1 MAQKLV
7 MVRKIAAV
15 ETLGSASVI
24 CSDKTGTLTEGKM
37 TMTNMWSCGVEY
49 DISGQGFSPE
59 EGHVSRAGAT
69 GANSNNDMGVK
80 STLLAAL
87 LCSDTELFYAMDD
100 KLGREAWQFKGNSSE
115 APIVVAAQ
123 KVGFKREEV
132 GKEYARLL
140 TIPFS
145 SSRKMMLT
153 VSDVTGKTTLSA
165 GGMRLPP
172 STTKLAVVKGAPNWV
187 LESCT
192 QQLTES
198 GVMPLS
204 AAERTSVNNQVDIY
218 SEKALRVLAVAVNP
232 MATPSIDLMN
242 EDVAMDEKFA
252 ACKKDL
258 ILVGLVAS
266 IDPDRKGVPESVVKA
281 RGAGIRVVMITGD
294 YVKTAI
300 AIAKRVNIISPEDD
314 IEECAC
320 DCNKLRPNG
329 GYIGEAEMDDMTK
342 RVRCFARAKPEDKLM
357 IVKSLQRQGFVSAM
371 TGDGVNDAPALNEAM
386 IGVAMGEAGT
396 EVAKGAAEM
405 VLQDDNFTRIVDAV
419 EKGRVIYAGIQ
430 KFVAFIMSVH
440 IAEVVQIFVC
450 VVAQIPIMR
459 TPLQILFLILVTD
472 LPPSIALGMMEPGE
486 ANILKQPPRP
496 RDEPIVLNWMWVS
509 MTVNGLLLS
518 VVIIAVYV
526 WALLEYPGFV
536 FLKDFPKNNDD
547 CDTVGAGTEPCA
559 EWENAQTLL
568 MHARTVAFISL
579 VFSENARAYISRSFD
594 KPVWVNFLGNKWM
607 QIAVLSALAALTLAV
622 IILPLI
628 TEKILA
634 LNALEIGWKGWGI
647 ALVGPVTTLILCEL
661 WKIPTAMMKR
671 AYDEKVRSE
680 QLRIAGEETDSSS
693 DDSSGSDSDGL

>member
-1 MAQKLV
+1 
-7 MVRKIAAV
+7 
-15 ETLGSASVI
+15 
-24 CSDKTGTLTEGKM
+24 
-37 TMTNMWSCGVEY
+37 
-49 DISGQGFSPE
+49 
-59 EGHVSRAGAT
+59 
-69 GANSNNDMGVK
+69 
-80 STLLAAL
+80 
-87 LCSDTELFYAMDD
+87 
-100 KLGREAWQFKGNSSE
+100 
-115 APIVVAAQ
+115 
-123 KVGFKREEV
+123 
-132 GKEYARLL
+132 
-140 TIPFS
+140 
-145 SSRKMMLT
+145 
-153 VSDVTGKTTLSA
+153 
-165 GGMRLPP
+165 
-172 STTKLAVVKGAPNWV
+172 
-187 LESCT
+187 
-192 QQLTES
+192 
-198 GVMPLS
+198 
-204 AAERTSVNNQVDIY
+204 
-218 SEKALRVLAVAVNP
+218 
-232 MATPSIDLMN
+232 
-242 EDVAMDEKFA
+242 
-252 ACKKDL
+252 
-258 ILVGLVAS
+258 
-266 IDPDRKGVPESVVKA
+266 
-281 RGAGIRVVMITGD
+281 
-294 YVKTAI
+294 
-300 AIAKRVNIISPEDD
+300 
-314 IEECAC
+314 
-320 DCNKLRPNG
+320 
-329 GYIGEAEMDDMTK
+329 
-342 RVRCFARAKPEDKLM
+342 
-357 IVKSLQRQGFVSAM
+357 
-371 TGDGVNDAPALNEAM
+371 
-386 IGVAMGEAGT
+386 
-396 EVAKGAAEM
+396 
-405 VLQDDNFTRIVDAV
+405 
-419 EKGRVIYAGIQ
+419 
-430 KFVAFIMSVH
+430 MSVH

-472 LPPSIALGMMEPGE
+472 LPPSIALGMEPGE